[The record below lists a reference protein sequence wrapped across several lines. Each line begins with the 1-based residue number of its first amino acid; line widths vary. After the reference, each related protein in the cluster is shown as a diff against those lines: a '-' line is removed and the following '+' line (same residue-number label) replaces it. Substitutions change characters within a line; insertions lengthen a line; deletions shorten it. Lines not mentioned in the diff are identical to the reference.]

1 MCNLMEER
9 TLATQ
14 SAEREWAEVAKKK
27 KQLTDLRRTVGQGRR
42 SLLSAWYDGSLAGK
56 QTIGA

>member
-1 MCNLMEER
+1 MEER